1 MGLYRSPSGAIEE
14 IPDSSA
20 STALAGGY
28 VPISSAQAGAP
39 VESSATGGV
48 LGTLGAGATSV
59 LSGATLGLSDLA
71 LKGILSRGD
80 AARLLA
86 DREANPVTSGA
97 GQVLGAIAPTLLS
110 GGSLAPSALVS
121 RGVSPLIER
130 GGIEALIGGGIE
142 GAAQNVGAYLS
153 DTALNNRDLS
163 AEGISGALGSGF
175 AFGSVGAG
183 AAMGIE
189 KGTIAARRMFSRL
202 VDGGDEAATQAA
214 QAWQTQYQATIDAHS
229 AALDIAKA
237 ELAKARAASEAAGL
251 GRDRASAGLAQI
263 QALAPEIDAA
273 HAAATG
279 LDAKVA
285 AIEAQEASR
294 IAPGTYEDLQRL
306 VDNHEAKLTELDD
319 LLRKIEAPELG
330 PPEPAVP
337 IGEFGAPGQRGIKSP
352 ADLEIAASEAS
363 SIADSTRA
371 ARPSAMAE
379 GTPVESGIPQYD
391 AIRSHESR
399 VDDYLERTVQARDI
413 ADRGYYEPP
422 GGNEDAVRIVKAKQ
436 AIVEGQ
442 REPIKL
448 NVSPEGKITVTDGR
462 HRLAAAIEADVPIKV
477 KWSTG
482 FEPAPSDVLRGG
494 KPTETLTG
502 LLRGTQEKLAFGE
515 SLQSIGASSPART
528 NYVAEKAA
536 RGQAFRERNAPMA
549 KEEAAANKQAF
560 AQRAG
565 IGEARRNYQVRQ
577 LEVAK
582 DAAVERAATAT
593 NDIERATATAEA
605 RAIDAQ
611 ITKLGKMPNVIDDI
625 ASVSKAITAYEK
637 SGAELTEGMGEL
649 APPMAKEH
657 AAAFRTAED
666 SADRKLTD
674 RTTRAID
681 DNIDKSMPDT
691 WKKFVKSRMS
701 EYMKS
706 EGGHAGAMKRL
717 SHEWGSRTESKVSEY
732 KASGTGL
739 DRRPSAN
746 PPAKV
751 KIGEAKQSL
760 READAAYRAARVTE
774 SEARIGV
781 RQAKEARAAI
791 PEPPTPT
798 SPVAAKPSA
807 LGAILTTAGVAGE
820 LGIPGIPNPHDIPV
834 IGPLLSAYLKYR
846 VLKAAMGR
854 FTGRV
859 AATGDA
865 RAAAL
870 VAKTK
875 QKVAIAID
883 RTLGL
888 AAETAPKA
896 RGTIVATTV
905 ALGRRVFDDGEPNHP
920 SGATPQAQAAVRVRE
935 IMAANSH
942 PELIQAQ
949 VRREMHGVMDPD
961 LIDAAE
967 KHLINMFSHLASV
980 APQPPPDNDYAK
992 RPWQPSQADT
1002 HELSQRLA
1010 VINDPVHALNG
1021 PMSPAAADTFRN
1033 VHSQLYELAK
1043 NRLIY
1048 RVSELDV
1055 PMPRDARLRASALF
1069 QLPIDV
1075 SMDLSH
1081 VAIVRAPPKPEPQPS
1096 PIARLPNVS
1105 SMYSPENT
1113 RVK

>member
-1 MGLYRSPSGAIEE
+1 MGLYRAPSGAIEE

-39 VESSATGGV
+39 VESSDTGGV

-71 LKGILSRGD
+71 LKGILNRGD

-86 DREANPVTSGA
+86 DREANPIVSSA
-97 GQVLGAIAPTLLS
+97 GQVAGAILPTLAGAGPLV
-110 GGSLAPSALVS
+110 GSLPSGLLS
-121 RGVSPLIER
+121 RGVAPLIER
-130 GGIEALIGGGIE
+130 GGVEALIGGGIE

-214 QAWQTQYQATIDAHS
+214 QAWQTQYQATIDAHD

-237 ELAKARAASEAAGL
+237 ELAKARATSEATGL

-263 QALAPEIDAA
+263 KALAPEIDAA

-294 IAPGTYEDLQRL
+294 IASTPAGTYEDLQRL
-306 VDNHEAKLTELDD
+306 VGNHEAARSELDD
-319 LLRKIEAPELG
+319 VLRKIEAPELG

-337 IGEFGAPGQRGIKSP
+337 VGEFGAPGARGIKSP
-352 ADLEIAASEAS
+352 ADLELPSPDV
-363 SIADSTRA
+363 ADSTRA
-371 ARPSAMAE
+371 ARPSLMAE

-391 AIRSHESR
+391 AIRSHEAS
-399 VDDYLERTVQARDI
+399 VDDYLERTVPARDI

-422 GGNEDAVRIVKAKQ
+422 GGNEDVVRIAKAKQ
-436 AIVEGQ
+436 AIAEGQ

-482 FEPAPSDVLRGG
+482 FEPAQSDVLRGG

-502 LLRGTQEKLAFGE
+502 LLRSTQEKLAAGE

-549 KEEAAANKQAF
+549 KAEVAANKQAF

-593 NDIERATATAEA
+593 NYIERATATAEA
-605 RAIDAQ
+605 KAIDAQ
-611 ITKLGKMPNVIDDI
+611 ITKLGKMPNVIDDV

-657 AAAFRTAED
+657 AAEFRAAED
-666 SADRKLTD
+666 TADRKLTD

-681 DNIDKSMPDT
+681 DHVDPQP
-691 WKKFVKSRMS
+691 VGR
-701 EYMKS
+701 
-706 EGGHAGAMKRL
+706 
-717 SHEWGSRTESKVSEY
+717 
-732 KASGTGL
+732 

-760 READAAYRAARVTE
+760 READAAYKSARVTE
-774 SEARIGV
+774 SEAKIGV
-781 RQAKEARAAI
+781 RQAREARAAV
-791 PEPPTPT
+791 PEPPTPA
-798 SPVAAKPSA
+798 SPIASKPSA

-888 AAETAPKA
+888 AAEAAPKA
-896 RGTIVATTV
+896 RGAIVATTV
-905 ALGRRVFDDGEPNHP
+905 ALGRRVFDDGEPSHP
-920 SGATPQAQAAVRVRE
+920 TGATPQAQAAVRVRE
-935 IMAANSH
+935 IIAANSH

-967 KHLINMFSHLASV
+967 RHLIGMFSHLASV
-980 APQPPPDNDYAK
+980 APKPPPDNDYAK
-992 RPWQPSQADT
+992 RPWHPSQADT

-1010 VINDPVHALNG
+1010 VINDPVHALSG
-1021 PMSPAAADTFRN
+1021 PMSPAAADTFRT
-1033 VHSQLYELAK
+1033 VHPQLYELAK
-1043 NRLIY
+1043 NRLIS
-1048 RVSELDV
+1048 RVSELDD

-1075 SMDLSH
+1075 SMDPSH
-1081 VAIVRAPPKPEPQPS
+1081 VAVVRAPPKPEPQPS
-1096 PIARLPNVS
+1096 PMARVPNVS